1 MRTAQK
7 RLPEEGL
14 AIQPELHRNS
24 GRITRQF
31 SLNHNAIQHE
41 LQRGGE
47 AEDAVGICMVDV
59 LPLNLIDFSE
69 ELVRMYAGFRIFA
82 VRNL

>member
-41 LQRGGE
+41 LQRG
-47 AEDAVGICMVDV
+47 
-59 LPLNLIDFSE
+59 
-69 ELVRMYAGFRIFA
+69 VRQKMPSASVWLTFFR
-82 VRNL
+82 